1 MNSVL
6 RQMLTKT
13 VPILVLIVA
22 LLAAL
27 YFLIFAIQ
35 SSDQFNRMYLWLFG
49 ASIIAVVVLVLLI
62 VQRIVWL
69 MIRRKQAEPGIQLT
83 TRMVVMFAGLSIP
96 PVIVVYFFAN
106 LMVTQYIDTWFNV
119 EIKSALNDTIELGQI
134 FLETQTRTHLN
145 DGKDMADQLANIE
158 PVRQTIYLDRLL
170 DQSQATAL
178 SLHSSD
184 GQLLA
189 SSIIDPTQFV
199 PMLIPSRVLNEVN
212 QSRNYAKPEPIDNKG
227 LQIRVAVPIE
237 TSSGGLQL
245 GPKRI
250 LQAVFPIPSKFETL
264 AANIE
269 TQFHQYNK
277 QAYQREQLE
286 KTFVIILTIVLLIS
300 VFLAILRAFSS
311 ARRLVAPIKSLSEGT
326 QAIAEGDYS
335 RIIPVESRDELGFL
349 VKSFNTM
356 STEIAQA
363 SALAHRAQS
372 DAEGQ
377 RTYLEK
383 VMSHISSGVISID
396 ADELIRLSNDSTN
409 RILHLGKQSLINQNI
424 DFLAMR
430 NPTLQPLV
438 ALIKQKAKDKTS
450 HWQQEVLIAEDSLRR
465 VLLVRGSHI
474 SSDEIERGAH
484 VVAFDDQTIINQAQR
499 DAAWSEVARR
509 LAHEVK
515 NPLTPIQLSA
525 ERMLM
530 RFSGKLSQEEDEI
543 LNRATQTIVSQVE
556 NLKKLVNAF
565 SDYAKPPELKKE
577 LGGLNVLINEMVD
590 LYSISHPGIQFT
602 LDLIDPEP
610 NLLLDKGRMTQ
621 LLTNLIK
628 NAQESVKSGEVII
641 NISSEQDTR
650 GLVLTIKDNGQGFQ
664 QQNLAQVFEPYETT
678 KINGSGLGL
687 AIVKK
692 IIEEHGGEITV
703 SNHDNG
709 AQVTIILPT
718 VLT

>member
-1 MNSVL
+1 MKPQVKQFLSKAL
-6 RQMLTKT
+6 
-13 VPILVLIVA
+13 PILVLVAA
-22 LLAAL
+22 LLLAL

-49 ASIIAVVVLVLLI
+49 ASVIAVVVLVLLI
-62 VQRIVWL
+62 VQRMVWL
-69 MIRRKQAEPGIQLT
+69 VVRRKQHEPGIQLT
-83 TRMVVMFAGLSIP
+83 TRMVGMFAGLSIP

-119 EIKSALNDTIELGQI
+119 ETDSALNDAIELGQI
-134 FLETQTRTHLN
+134 FLDTQTKTHLN
-145 DGKDMADQLANIE
+145 DGKGMANELAEID
-158 PVRQTIYLDRLL
+158 PLRQSIYLDRIL
-170 DQSQATAL
+170 DQSQASAL

-189 SSIIDPTQFV
+189 SSFLDPTQFT
-199 PMLIPSRVLNEVN
+199 PMLLPSRVLNEV
-212 QSRNYAKPEPIDNKG
+212 SLRRNYARLEPINNNE
-227 LQIRVAVPIE
+227 LQIRIAVPIE
-237 TSSGGLQL
+237 SASDSLNMGQN
-245 GPKRI
+245 RI
-250 LQAVFPIPSKFETL
+250 LQALFPIPEAFEAL
-264 AANIE
+264 ATNIE
-269 TQFHQYNK
+269 TQYHEYNK

-286 KTFVIILTIVLLIS
+286 NTFVIILTIVLLIS

-335 RIIPVESRDELGFL
+335 RIIPVESKDELGFL
-349 VKSFNTM
+349 VESFNTM
-356 STEIAQA
+356 STEIAQS

-383 VMSHISSGVISID
+383 VMSHLSSGVLSID
-396 ADELIRLSNDSTN
+396 EDQLIRLSNDSCN
-409 RILHLGKQSLINQNI
+409 RILHLGKRNLRNQNI
-424 DFLAMR
+424 DFLAMK
-430 NPTLQPLV
+430 NPTLAPLV
-438 ALIKQKAKDKTS
+438 TLIKSKAQDKTP

-474 SSDEIERGAH
+474 DNEELEGGAH
-484 VVAFDDQTIINQAQR
+484 VVVFDDQTIINQAQR

-530 RFSGKLSQEEDEI
+530 RFSGKLSKEEDEI

-556 NLKKLVNAF
+556 NLKTLVNAF

-577 LGGLNVLINEMVD
+577 LGGLNPLINELVD
-590 LYSISHPGIQFT
+590 LYSISHPGIHF
-602 LDLIDPEP
+602 DLNLIEPEP
-610 NLLLDKGRMTQ
+610 KLLLDKGRMKQ

-628 NAQESVKSGEVII
+628 NAQESVVSGEVAIT
-641 NISSEQDTR
+641 ISTETTAH
-650 GLVLTIKDNGQGFQ
+650 GLLLTIKDNGQGFK
-664 QQNLAQVFEPYETT
+664 QQNLSQVFEPYETT
-678 KINGSGLGL
+678 KTHGSGLGL

-692 IIEEHGGEITV
+692 IVEEHGGDI
-703 SNHDNG
+703 SLNNHPQG
-709 AQVTIILPT
+709 AQINITLP
-718 VLT
+718 LA